1 MHKHQ
6 HHNQKQTRKE
16 AKTMICHSEEYFCE
30 WWPTEVA
37 TLNSKNV

>member
-6 HHNQKQTRKE
+6 HHNKKQRKE

-37 TLNSKNV
+37 TLNSKSV